1 MSLSVKAVT
10 EMDYLVNVEKMSP
23 RDAARAWIGAHPD
36 TVTYWLE
43 SDPDE

>member
-1 MSLSVKAVT
+1 MSLSVKAIT
-10 EMDYLVNVEKMSP
+10 DMDYLVNIEKVSP
-23 RDAARAWIGAHPD
+23 HDAARAWIGAHPD

>member
-1 MSLSVKAVT
+1 
-10 EMDYLVNVEKMSP
+10 MSP

-43 SDPDE
+43 SEPEN